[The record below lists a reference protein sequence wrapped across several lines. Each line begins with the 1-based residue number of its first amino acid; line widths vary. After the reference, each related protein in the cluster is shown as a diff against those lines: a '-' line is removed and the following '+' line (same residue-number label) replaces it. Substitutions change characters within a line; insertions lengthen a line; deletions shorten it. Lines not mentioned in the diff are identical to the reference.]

1 MASAESTC
9 QIIKDSMGD
18 NMPWKVQVSTGSTSS
33 DIGSEQCQEF
43 SREGSSASGLTELDE
58 KIHSAPCV
66 GDATS
71 ALAIGSLS
79 TFPTMPVTPPP
90 GLEASVEF
98 ELASEI
104 PSKAQPMLGSE
115 ELEHQIPSLQ
125 ELFCQQVWQHGRG
138 YPMAPPGLSS
148 TWNTLEAPSGPTLPA
163 TSLPPSAAQKI
174 AMQDLCHSWQ
184 TQWSPQKTLATA
196 SSKPAQARTRQFC
209 TECGSRLKQPV
220 ARFCTSCGHRLA

>member
-1 MASAESTC
+1 MSILASRAVFWRMASAESTC

-125 ELFCQQVWQHGRG
+125 ELVLPTSLATR
-138 YPMAPPGLSS
+138 PGLSDGS
-148 TWNTLEAPSGPTLPA
+148 TRFVEYLEHVGGP
-163 TSLPPSAAQKI
+163 
-174 AMQDLCHSWQ
+174 
-184 TQWSPQKTLATA
+184 
-196 SSKPAQARTRQFC
+196 
-209 TECGSRLKQPV
+209 
-220 ARFCTSCGHRLA
+220 

>member
-1 MASAESTC
+1 
-9 QIIKDSMGD
+9 MGD

-58 KIHSAPCV
+58 KIHSASCV

-79 TFPTMPVTPPP
+79 TFPTTPVAPPP

-98 ELASEI
+98 ELANES

-115 ELEHQIPSLQ
+115 DLQQQIPSLQ
-125 ELFCQQVWQHGRG
+125 DLFCQQVWQHSPG
-138 YPMAPPGLSS
+138 YPIAPPGLSS
-148 TWNTLEAPSGPTLPA
+148 TWSTLEAASGPMIPG
-163 TSLPPSAAQKI
+163 TSLPPSAQKI
-174 AMQDLCHSWQ
+174 AMQDLWHSWQ
-184 TQWSPQKTLATA
+184 TQWSGQKTLTTA